1 MLMTRDK
8 SFYKSFF
15 GLYWA
20 LVLQN
25 VIVLSVNLADNIM
38 LGGYSETA
46 LSGVAAVNQIQF
58 ILQQVTAGVGDGLVV
73 LASQYWGQQRLDPI
87 RRLTNIALAA
97 GLGFAGLLFILVS
110 FFPAG
115 AVGLFTSD
123 AAIIAEGVSYLS
135 IIRFTYPI
143 FALTTVLL
151 ASLRSVET
159 VKIAFYVSI
168 STLIINCCI
177 NYVLIYGKFGAPR
190 MGAKGAAIGT
200 LCARAV
206 ELCIVGLYVLFKE
219 KKLRFT
225 LRGFFAWDKSF
236 AADYV
241 RVSLPIIAVALM
253 WGLSTSMQTVILGH
267 MKASAIAANSV
278 ASTLFM
284 LLKVMAVGA
293 SAAAAIVIG
302 KTVGEGRMDKIK
314 SYTKTLQIL
323 FLIIGLLMGVG
334 LFLLKGPVLG
344 FYKLSD
350 ETKSMA
356 DAFLLVLCV
365 TGIGTAYQ
373 FPCLCGLI
381 RGGGD
386 TRFVMI
392 SDLISV
398 WGIVLPLSF
407 LAAFVFHWPPVAV
420 VCCLNSDQ
428 IFKCAVAAIKVN
440 RYKWVK
446 KLTREA

>member
-151 ASLRSVET
+151 ASLRSVEI

-168 STLIINCCI
+168 STLVINCCI

-314 SYTKTLQIL
+314 AYTRTLQIL
-323 FLIIGLLMGVG
+323 FLIVGLLMSVG

-392 SDLISV
+392 NDLISV

-420 VCCLNSDQ
+420 VCCLNADQ
-428 IFKCAVAAIKVN
+428 IFKCVVAAIKVN

>member
-168 STLIINCCI
+168 STLVINCCI

-314 SYTKTLQIL
+314 AYTRTLQIL
-323 FLIIGLLMGVG
+323 FLIVGLLMSVG

-392 SDLISV
+392 NDLISV

-420 VCCLNSDQ
+420 VCCLNADQ
-428 IFKCAVAAIKVN
+428 IFKCVVAAIKVN